1 MEYIFPEVIRSV
13 NSIII
18 LIIVG
23 IIIKQIIPAQSW
35 IMLVLSASVMGFSG
49 IIISLFTIID
59 KKTRKAIV
67 KKVIQIFS
75 SKSRIKGEY

>member
-1 MEYIFPEVIRSV
+1 
-13 NSIII
+13 
-18 LIIVG
+18 
-23 IIIKQIIPAQSW
+23 
-35 IMLVLSASVMGFSG
+35 MLVLSASVMGFSG

-59 KKTRKAIV
+59 KKTRKVIV